1 LIDRE
6 QPSSDGLIFTVRQ
19 AEITAKT
26 GVLRVEVVGDVGYL
40 FFLKGDLVHASTLD
54 REGEA
59 AASVIA
65 NWQPAVP
72 PCWCER
78 RWPRERTVTRRFVD
92 LLEEQDPAASVAPA
106 PVEVREPS
114 QASSEGAEAAHF
126 PSTFGLRQVLGRAE
140 FKNALRMRSG
150 VVGDSRG
157 SSSHLRSIVQA
168 TMTLGDSLGAVL
180 GLGSLVAAEASA
192 PGFHR
197 LLARS
202 ADELAA
208 VETADGSTLPLTR
221 AFLKLG

>member
-1 LIDRE
+1 
-6 QPSSDGLIFTVRQ
+6 
-19 AEITAKT
+19 
-26 GVLRVEVVGDVGYL
+26 L

-78 RWPRERTVTRRFVD
+78 RWPRERSVTRRFLE
-92 LLEEQDPAASVAPA
+92 LLDDGEREQSVGPGPIEMHEPDPP
-106 PVEVREPS
+106 
-114 QASSEGAEAAHF
+114 SSEVDETAHF

-180 GLGSLVAAEASA
+180 GLGSLIAAEASA

-202 ADELAA
+202 ADELVA
-208 VETADGSTLPLTR
+208 VETADPTTLPLTR